1 MKKSTM
7 KDIATSSTTI
17 VFVIISVT
25 GIMLYF
31 HLFNGYIK
39 SLHEILGLLFVA
51 AAAFHIFVN
60 WKSMK
65 NYFSKKIFLSF
76 LILFTLISASFITQ
90 SLEQT
95 ANPKKYVL
103 QHVMK
108 APLQTSFKILNLDEQ
123 AALALLQSKGFTVS
137 KQHSI
142 QSIAKENRTSPF
154 EIIALLIQ

>member
-1 MKKSTM
+1 MKKSAL

-31 HLFNGYIK
+31 HFFNGYIK

-51 AAAFHIFVN
+51 ATAFHVFVN

-76 LILFTLISASFITQ
+76 LILFTLISASFITK
-90 SLEQT
+90 SLDQT
-95 ANPKKYVL
+95 NNPKKYVL
-103 QHVMK
+103 QHVIK
-108 APLQTSFKILNLDEQ
+108 APLQNSFKLLNLDEKT
-123 AALALLQSKGFTVS
+123 ALALLQSKGFSVS
-137 KQHSI
+137 KQ
-142 QSIAKENRTSPF
+142 QSLQAIAKENKTSPF